1 MAVNSAQVVG
11 PGPVAVSD
19 HMPRPLGESRPKFKP
34 KQSRYVTDPFRNDD
48 LARVEQMTHSAIQRA
63 FDRAARGAPG
73 QVKIEKINVKYVA
86 ERGDMANGV
95 TLPAAVEVDMKVSM
109 SFCANSN

>member
-1 MAVNSAQVVG
+1 MAVNNAQVVG

-19 HMPRPLGESRPKFKP
+19 HMPHPKFKP

-95 TLPAAVEVDMKVSM
+95 TLPAVVEVDMKVSM